1 MKKTGLFLSLLL
13 LAGSFGRAAQAAA
26 PTSTITQVKFD
37 PNQQFQY
44 GYQDGQDAAAGYAAQ
59 YGYGT
64 QEYQDAI
71 DKAAADARY
80 QALHSDGDL
89 SAYFR
94 GYGGGLRSY

>member
-1 MKKTGLFLSLLL
+1 MKKTSLVLSLLL
-13 LAGSFGRAAQAAA
+13 LTGSLGLVAQAAA
-26 PTSTITQVKFD
+26 PAALAQVAFD
-37 PNQQFQY
+37 PNVQFNY
-44 GYQDGQDAAAGYAAQ
+44 GYQDGLDAAAGYAAE

-64 QEYQDAI
+64 QDYQDAI
-71 DKAAADARY
+71 DRAAADARY